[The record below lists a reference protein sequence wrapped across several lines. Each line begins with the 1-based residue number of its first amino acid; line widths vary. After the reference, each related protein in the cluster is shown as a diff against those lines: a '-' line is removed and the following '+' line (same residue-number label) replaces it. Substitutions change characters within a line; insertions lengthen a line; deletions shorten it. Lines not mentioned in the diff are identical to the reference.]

1 MPWPKNL
8 EPKKQNERSCEK
20 EPHGVFT
27 PVQRV
32 DQHEKRKANQEQEEG
47 KKRIRPQSMRFLAP
61 TMATYGFCAKDADP
75 VEACELSTLSARQAS
90 EFFQVTPL
98 LPVFPVI
105 G

>member
-1 MPWPKNL
+1 
-8 EPKKQNERSCEK
+8 
-20 EPHGVFT
+20 
-27 PVQRV
+27 
-32 DQHEKRKANQEQEEG
+32 
-47 KKRIRPQSMRFLAP
+47 MRFLAP

-90 EFFQVTPL
+90 EFFQITPL